1 MLLLIYVY
9 RPGHFFGKYLGEV
22 SRGVFDFAHILCSHL
37 VLIYSSNKHICFFT
51 APHQDIQYTRGP
63 EFGPKAGEASYITVQ
78 LYLNDKFK
86 GGSTRFL
93 SGSVKN
99 PGTRYYDVKPKV
111 GSVLIFDHDILHE
124 GSEVKNGTKYSVRT
138 DIMYTSTDRIQQQEG
153 MGQQSHD
160 QKQQRRVTS
169 SVASLVEDRDPLGIF
184 GNLSTDDAT

>member
-1 MLLLIYVY
+1 LLFY
-9 RPGHFFGKYLGEV
+9 
-22 SRGVFDFAHILCSHL
+22 SHILCSPL
-37 VLIYSSNKHICFFT
+37 NKTFT

-86 GGSTRFL
+86 GGATRFL
-93 SGSVKN
+93 CGSVKN
-99 PGTRYYDVKPKV
+99 PSKSRHYDVKPKV

-138 DIMYTSTDRIQQQEG
+138 DIMYTSTDRIKQQQG
-153 MGQQSHD
+153 MEQSHD